1 MFIATIVSLILRC
14 DAAIV
19 KLISTGSL
27 CLREVSLNVL
37 CAAHGAGS
45 AYGRIRFCCR
55 WTPRHYVSHWQ
66 LTEYG
71 TGTEPPTHPASE
83 SAHYGPRDI
92 PPSGTP
98 QKFSPLIA
106 LREKCCMSVREC
118 NPEFTLSA
126 PAGLKSSKPSMRT
139 CPCVG
144 PS

>member
-1 MFIATIVSLILRC
+1 MFSARLM
-14 DAAIV
+14 
-19 KLISTGSL
+19 
-27 CLREVSLNVL
+27 VL
-37 CAAHGAGS
+37 DLPTAGLDF
-45 AYGRIRFCCR
+45 AVDGP
-55 WTPRHYVSHWQ
+55 PRHYVSHWQ

-83 SAHYGPRDI
+83 YAHYGPRDI